1 MILLTGATG
10 TAGSF
15 IANEFVRER
24 VRVRILVRNRAKAAG
39 LEKVPTV
46 EIVEGD
52 MSKRSTL
59 GPALDGVDRVL
70 MISAPVMDMVET
82 QSAFILA
89 SKVAGVRH
97 VIKFSGLDARP
108 DTTFPFGIMH
118 KEIEEYL
125 EKSGLAWTE
134 LRPTGFMQE
143 YLRETPSIIQN
154 GAFYLAL
161 GDGRLNPIDLV
172 DVAKVGFLLL
182 RDGGHE
188 GARLHMTGPEAL
200 TMTEMAD
207 RISRAVGQTVRYVA
221 VSPIQRRQA
230 LIAHG
235 IPLEIADALDRQVE
249 ERLKG
254 GIESQ
259 VDLSTHRL
267 FNVKPTTFLEF
278 AQRNAEGFGAAAAA
292 A

>member
-24 VRVRILVRNRAKAAG
+24 VPVRLLVRNRVRAAQFA
-39 LEKVPTV
+39 KVPTV
-46 EIVEGD
+46 EIAEGD
-52 MSKRSTL
+52 MSKPSTL

-70 MISAPVMDMVET
+70 MISAPLMDMVET
-82 QSAFILA
+82 QSTFIDA
-89 SKVAGVRH
+89 AKAAGVRH
-97 VIKFSGLDARP
+97 VIKFSGLDARS
-108 DTTFPFGIMH
+108 DTIFPFGVMH

-143 YLRETPSIIQN
+143 YLREASSIIHD

-161 GDGRLNPIDLV
+161 GDVKLNPVDLV

-182 RDGGHE
+182 RDGGYE

-200 TMTEMAD
+200 TMAEMAD
-207 RISRAVGQTVRYVA
+207 RISRAVGKTVRYVA

-235 IPLEIADALDRQVE
+235 VPLEIADALDTQVE

-267 FNVKPTTFLEF
+267 FTVKPTTFLEF

>member
-15 IANEFVRER
+15 IANEFVRQR
-24 VRVRILVRNRAKAAG
+24 VPVRILVRNRAKAAG
-39 LEKVPTV
+39 FEKVPTF

-82 QSAFILA
+82 QSAFIDA
-89 SKVAGVRH
+89 SRAAGVRH

-161 GDGRLNPIDLV
+161 GGTRLNPIDLV

-207 RISRAVGQTVRYVA
+207 RISRAVGKTVRYVG

-235 IPLEIADALDRQVE
+235 VPLEIAEALDKQVE
-249 ERLKG
+249 ERLQG

-267 FNVKPTTFLEF
+267 FNVKPTTFQEF
-278 AQRNAEGFGAAAAA
+278 AQRHAEGFGAAAAA

>member
-10 TAGSF
+10 AAGSL

-24 VRVRILVRNRAKAAG
+24 VPVRVLVRNRVKAAE

-59 GPALDGVDRVL
+59 GPALDGVERVL

-82 QSAFILA
+82 QSAFIDA
-89 SKVAGVRH
+89 SKAAGVRH

-125 EKSGLAWTE
+125 EKSGLAWTQ

-143 YLRETPSIIQN
+143 YLRETPSIIQD
-154 GAFYLAL
+154 GTFYLAL
-161 GDGRLNPIDLV
+161 GDTKLNPIDLA

-207 RISRAVGQTVRYVA
+207 RISRAVGKTVRYVA
-221 VSPIQRRQA
+221 VSPIQRRKA
-230 LIAHG
+230 LLAHG
-235 IPLEIADALDRQVE
+235 VPLEIADALDKQVE
-249 ERLKG
+249 ERLTG
-254 GIESQ
+254 GVESQ
-259 VDLSTHRL
+259 VDLSTHQL

-278 AQRNAEGFGAAAAA
+278 AQRNAAGFGAVAAAA
-292 A
+292 

>member
-24 VRVRILVRNRAKAAG
+24 VPVRILVRNRAKAAG
-39 LEKVPTV
+39 LEKAPTV

-70 MISAPVMDMVET
+70 MISAPLMDMVET
-82 QSAFILA
+82 QSAFIDA
-89 SKVAGVRH
+89 SKAAGVGH

-118 KEIEEYL
+118 KEIEDYL
-125 EKSGLAWTE
+125 ERSGLAWTQ

-143 YLRETPSIIQN
+143 YLRETPSIIQD

-161 GDGRLNPIDLV
+161 GDTKLNPIDLA

-188 GARLHMTGPEAL
+188 GARLQMTGPEAL
-200 TMTEMAD
+200 TLTEIAD
-207 RISRAVGQTVRYVA
+207 RISRAVGKTVRYVA

-235 IPLEIADALDRQVE
+235 VPLEVADALDRQVE

-267 FNVKPTTFLEF
+267 FKVKPTTFLEF
-278 AQRNAEGFGAAAAA
+278 AQKNAEGFGPTAVAA
-292 A
+292 

>member
-24 VRVRILVRNRAKAAG
+24 VPVRILVRNRAKAAG

-59 GPALDGVDRVL
+59 GPALDGVDRAL

-82 QSAFILA
+82 QSAFIDA
-89 SKVAGVRH
+89 SKAAGVRH

-207 RISRAVGQTVRYVA
+207 RISRAVRQTVRYVA
-221 VSPIQRRQA
+221 VSLIQRRQA